1 MRTKL
6 IHLVKGLSFYETA
19 PFYGCIQKEAKA
31 TKEDDLLTMRQ
42 YGRNVVIYTD
52 AIHRADEKNSM

>member
-1 MRTKL
+1 MRQPLFMAAFK
-6 IHLVKGLSFYETA
+6 KRPRQLSCA
-19 PFYGCIQKEAKA
+19 I
-31 TKEDDLLTMRQ
+31 KEDDLLTMRQ